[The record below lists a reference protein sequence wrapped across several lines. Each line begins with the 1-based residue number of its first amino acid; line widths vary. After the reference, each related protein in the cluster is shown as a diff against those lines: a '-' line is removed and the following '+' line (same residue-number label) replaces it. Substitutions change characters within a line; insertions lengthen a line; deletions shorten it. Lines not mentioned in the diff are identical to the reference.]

1 MNPDAIVSIEGPALL
16 RHGHGR
22 PQPARRPAGRSGA
35 AGSPVPAAIR
45 RLVVGWLG
53 LALGSLVI
61 AGLFAMLAAFARTPA
76 VHTLFSAGLFHLAL
90 TSHVTFAFT
99 VWFVAFAGV
108 LWTYVAWRS
117 GYPLS
122 VPASWAALALATAG
136 SAAMAVPAFLASGKP
151 YLNDYLPV
159 IDHPLFWAGLVLLG
173 AGVSLQAAAYL
184 TAAAA
189 ALLRRESGR
198 APAESPEGLAMAIGA
213 LAVLVAAAAFV
224 RAAAH
229 VDPAVPF
236 GYSLRAVVWGGGH
249 ILQFL
254 HVAGMAAGWLVAL
267 AVAVGAAPPARRVVQ
282 LLLAT
287 LAPFAVAAGAVY
299 LVWRP
304 EELLV
309 NHLITILTF
318 GGIGAGA
325 VPLFFMT
332 VAAAA
337 TAPKPLP
344 WGSPL
349 FGGTVVSF
357 ALFAIGG
364 VMGLIGFTQDTR
376 VPAHY
381 HGMVGAVTL
390 SYMALTP
397 LLLGLT
403 GRRPLSERWARWQPY
418 LYGVGLLGIM
428 AGMHWAG
435 GHGAPRKTFGFSWA
449 NAQALIGMNLMGVGS
464 VLAIA
469 GGLAF
474 VINMGLPLLRR
485 PPREGES

>member
-1 MNPDAIVSIEGPALL
+1 
-16 RHGHGR
+16 
-22 PQPARRPAGRSGA
+22 
-35 AGSPVPAAIR
+35 
-45 RLVVGWLG
+45 
-53 LALGSLVI
+53 
-61 AGLFAMLAAFARTPA
+61 
-76 VHTLFSAGLFHLAL
+76 
-90 TSHVTFAFT
+90 VTFAFT

-108 LWTYVAWRS
+108 LWVYVAWRS

-122 VPASWAALALATAG
+122 APVSWAALALATVG
-136 SAAMAVPAFLASGKP
+136 SATMAVPAFLASGKP

-159 IDHPLFWAGLVLLG
+159 IDHPLFWAGLALLG
-173 AGVSLQAAAYL
+173 AGACLQAGAYL
-184 TAAAA
+184 GGAAAA
-189 ALLRRESGR
+189 IAGRGRRR
-198 APAESPEGLAMAIGA
+198 TPAESPEGLAMAIGA
-213 LAVLVAAAAFV
+213 LAVLVAAAAFT
-224 RAAAH
+224 RSAAT

-236 GYSLRAVVWGGGH
+236 GYALRAVVWGGGH
-249 ILQFL
+249 VLQFL

-267 AVAVGAAPPARRVVQ
+267 AVAVGAAPPARRVTR

-287 LAPFAVAAGAVY
+287 LAPFAVAAGAAY
-299 LVWRP
+299 LLWRP
-304 EELLV
+304 EALLV

-318 GGIGAGA
+318 GGLGAGA
-325 VPLFFMT
+325 VPLLFMAVT
-332 VAAAA
+332 AAA
-337 TAPKPLP
+337 TGPRPLP

-403 GRRPLSERWARWQPY
+403 GRRPWSERWARWQPY

>member
-1 MNPDAIVSIEGPALL
+1 MNPDATFLL
-16 RHGHGR
+16 D
-22 PQPARRPAGRSGA
+22 RRPRSRGRRA
-35 AGSPVPAAIR
+35 DPASPVPSPVR
-45 RLVVGWLG
+45 RLIVGWLG
-53 LALGSLVI
+53 LALGSLVV
-61 AGLFAMLAAFARTPA
+61 AGFFAMLAAFARTPV
-76 VHTLFSAGLFHLAL
+76 VHTLFDAAQFRLAL

-108 LWTYVAWRS
+108 LWVYVAWRS

-122 VPASWAALALATAG
+122 APASWAALALSVVG
-136 SAAMAVPAFLASGKP
+136 SAAMAVPAFLASGQP

-159 IDHPLFWAGLVLLG
+159 IDHPFFWTGLVLLG
-173 AGVSLQAAAYL
+173 AGVGIQAAAYL
-184 TAAAA
+184 GGAAA
-189 ALLRRESGR
+189 ALLRRERGR
-198 APAESPEGLAMAIGA
+198 GPAESPEGLAMAVAA
-213 LAVLVAAAAFV
+213 LAALVAAAAFM
-224 RAAAH
+224 RAAAAA
-229 VDPAVPF
+229 DPAVPF
-236 GYSLRAVVWGGGH
+236 GYTLRAVVWGGGH
-249 ILQFL
+249 VLQFL

-267 AVAVGAAPPARRVVQ
+267 AVALGMAPSARRVVR

-287 LAPFAVAAGAVY
+287 LAPFAVASGAAY
-299 LVWRP
+299 LLWRP

-318 GGIGAGA
+318 GGLGAGA
-325 VPLFFMT
+325 VPLLFMAVAV
-332 VAAAA
+332 VAAA
-337 TAPKPLP
+337 PRPWP

-403 GRRPLSERWARWQPY
+403 GRHPLSERWARWQPY

-449 NAQALIGMNLMGVGS
+449 NAQALIGMNLMGAGS
-464 VLAIA
+464 VLAIV

-474 VINMGLPLLRR
+474 VINMGLPLLR
-485 PPREGES
+485 PRGGR